1 MFDDVQVIG
10 RGTTVADIQN
20 RVLRNTY
27 ALLGLTMIPTMI
39 GAYFGLHTN
48 FSFMAQHPFMF
59 AIGFFVVMFGM
70 FQLISANQNS
80 SVGVW
85 LLLAMTFVFGLLLG
99 PILQVALHLSNGGEI
114 VGLAAAGTGIT
125 FFSLAA
131 IASSPAR
138 DFSGLGKFLF
148 VGLVLVLVASL
159 ANMFFHFDPA
169 HLMISGVSVLI
180 FSGYILFDVNQIVR
194 GGQTNYVMATL
205 ALYLD
210 IYNLFVNLL
219 SILMSLMGNNRD

>member
-1 MFDDVQVIG
+1 MFDDVQVISSG
-10 RGTTVADIQN
+10 GSVAEIQN

-27 ALLGLTMIPTMI
+27 ALLGLSMVPTII
-39 GAYFGLHTN
+39 GAFLGLQMNFG
-48 FSFMAQHPFMF
+48 FMAQHPFMF
-59 AIGFFVVMFGM
+59 AIGFFVLMFGM
-70 FQLISANQNS
+70 FQLIAANQNS

-99 PILQVALHLSNGGEI
+99 PILQLALHLANGAEI
-114 VGLAAAGTGIT
+114 VGLAAAGTGVT
-125 FFSLAA
+125 FLSLAA

-148 VGLVLVLVASL
+148 IGLILVLVASL

-169 HLMISGVSVLI
+169 HLMISGISVLI
-180 FSGYILFDVNQIVR
+180 FSGYILYDVNQIVR

-205 ALYLD
+205 AIYLD

-219 SILMSLMGNNRD
+219 SILMSLMGNDRD

>member
-1 MFDDVQVIG
+1 MLDDVQVIN
-10 RGTTVADIQN
+10 RGSTLADIQN

-27 ALLGLTMIPTMI
+27 ALLGLSMVPTII
-39 GAYFGLHTN
+39 GAFLGLQMN

-59 AIGFFVVMFGM
+59 AIGFLVVMFGM
-70 FQLISANQNS
+70 FQMIAAKQNS
-80 SVGVW
+80 AVGVW

-99 PILQVALHLSNGGEI
+99 PILQVALHLQNGAEI
-114 VGLAAAGTGIT
+114 IGLAAAGTGIT
-125 FFSLAA
+125 FLSLAA

-148 VGLVLVLVASL
+148 VGLVLLIIASL
-159 ANMFFHFDPA
+159 ANLYFHFDPA

-180 FSGYILFDVNQIVR
+180 FSGYILYDVNQIVR

-205 ALYLD
+205 TLYLN

-219 SILMSLMGNNRD
+219 TILMSLMGNNRD

>member
-10 RGTTVADIQN
+10 RSTTAADLQN

-39 GAYFGLHTN
+39 GAYFGLQMN
-48 FSFMAQHPFMF
+48 FGFMAAHPFIF
-59 AIGFFVVMFGM
+59 AIGFMVVMFGM
-70 FQLISANQNS
+70 FQLIAANQNS
-80 SVGVW
+80 SLGVW

-99 PILQVALHLSNGGEI
+99 PILQAALHLGNGGEI

-131 IASSPAR
+131 IGSSPAR

-148 VGLVLVLVASL
+148 VGLILALVASL

-169 HLMISGVSVLI
+169 HLMISRISVLI
-180 FSGYILFDVNQIVR
+180 FSGYILYDVNQIVR

-205 ALYLD
+205 SLYLD

-219 SILMSLMGNNRD
+219 SILMSVMGNDRE